1 MLFQRVI
8 LLFLLVIA
16 PTQAAKALTLEQY
29 MTEVREKNGGIV
41 GLKSSSEA
49 KKLRRDEGGMFFR
62 PSFFLTGEYYDDQR
76 PTNAPVFQGTQTLRH
91 TIRGGLAQNFRTG
104 TKATLSYNVYKTQI
118 NGVSGAL
125 IPNKKFFDTAPQI
138 EISQSLWRNFL
149 GSEFAATEQI
159 QNAQVEAQRFNEA
172 FNHKQLILNAE
183 NAYWRLYVAQTALKV
198 QEESLARAKKLRDW
212 NQGRFSNNLIDE
224 SDFVQAEANLQSRE
238 IELQDIQIE
247 IQTALKEFN
256 SIREND
262 GEVVN
267 LEGTKGKDSSYIL
280 DAALPPKMR
289 LREDVRVI
297 LANKKLAAAS
307 AELGTQR
314 NRPNLELYG
323 TYSMNGR
330 DAQYNDSAEQAY
342 TATKPFTIIGV
353 RFSTPLDLGSMSDY
367 KKSYAQ
373 EAVASDMIYKRKV
386 YEVDREWEILQER
399 FANFKQRL
407 KLTQKMVQVQQRKFE
422 SERRRFSQGRTT
434 TFQVVQFEQDLA
446 NSQLLKLRYER
457 ELIFVYNQLK
467 LFSGVD
473 YDQQ

>member
-1 MLFQRVI
+1 MLFQRVS
-8 LLFLLVIA
+8 LLFLLLFASI
-16 PTQAAKALTLEQY
+16 QLSHALTLEEY
-29 MTEVREKNGGIV
+29 MTEVRAKNGAIV

-91 TIRGGLAQNFRTG
+91 TVRTGLAQNFRTG

-118 NGVSGAL
+118 NGVSGTL

-149 GSEFAATEQI
+149 GSEFEATEQI

-212 NQGRFSNNLIDE
+212 NRGRFSNNLIDE
-224 SDFVQAEANLQSRE
+224 SDMFQADANLQNRE
-238 IELQDIQIE
+238 IEYQDIQTE
-247 IQTALKEFN
+247 IQSALKEFN

-262 GEVVN
+262 GEMVN

-280 DAALPPKMR
+280 EATLPPKMKM
-289 LREDVRVI
+289 REDVRVI
-297 LANKKLAAAS
+297 LANKKLAEANAQ
-307 AELGTQR
+307 LGTQR

-342 TATKPFTIIGV
+342 TATKPFTIVGV
-353 RFSTPLDLGSMSDY
+353 RFSTPLDLGAMSDY
-367 KKSYAQ
+367 KKAYAQ
-373 EAVASDMIYKRKV
+373 EVVASDMIYKRKV
-386 YEVDREWEILQER
+386 YEVDKEWEILKER
-399 FANFKQRL
+399 FENFKQRL
-407 KLTQKMVQVQQRKFE
+407 ILTQKMVQVQQKKFE

-446 NSQLLKLRYER
+446 NSQLLKVRFEHQ
-457 ELIFVYNQLK
+457 LIQVYNQLK